1 MSINH
6 ESSLATERVGGAFAL
21 PQEHLLAARGEQE
34 AVARVEPLPLGRYL
48 YSPPG
53 ERVRTWYSQAEGLF
67 LFFDKATSDC

>member
-1 MSINH
+1 MVRVGRAARGNNGYMSINH

-48 YSPPG
+48 YICCNIASSP
-53 ERVRTWYSQAEGLF
+53 
-67 LFFDKATSDC
+67 